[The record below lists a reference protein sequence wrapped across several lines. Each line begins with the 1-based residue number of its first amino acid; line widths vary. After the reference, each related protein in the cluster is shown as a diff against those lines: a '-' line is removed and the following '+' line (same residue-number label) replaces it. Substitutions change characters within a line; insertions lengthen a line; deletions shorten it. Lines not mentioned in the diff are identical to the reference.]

1 MDEIE
6 AGYAALIR
14 TIDEV
19 QQEKET
25 FASELAG
32 QEGALLTRMA
42 GMAAPLVGRIGL
54 NLLKKGRQDQNGEIF
69 HPEYYR
75 EKMIVLGKTEPLPH
89 RPDDPT
95 KKVDDQF
102 CALNE
107 KGEFLELMYSSDGQT
122 VDSYACPL
130 DPEDAFGIYGYE
142 ILLMLYRALREYLK
156 GEEELV
162 AALGTTI
169 EFLRDEKKEGSTGA

>member
-14 TIDEV
+14 TIGEA
-19 QQEKET
+19 QKEKEK
-25 FASELAG
+25 FAGELAG
-32 QEGALLTRMA
+32 QEGALLARMV
-42 GMAAPLVGRIGL
+42 GMAAPLVGQIGM

-69 HPEYYR
+69 NAEYYR
-75 EKMIVLGKTEPLPH
+75 ERMIVLGKTEPMPY
-89 RPDDPT
+89 RPDNPA

-107 KGEFLELMYSSDGQT
+107 KGELVELMYSADGQT

-142 ILLMLYRALREYLK
+142 VMLMLYQALREYLK

-162 AALGTTI
+162 AALGTTV
-169 EFLRDEKKEGSTGA
+169 EFLRNEKKD

>member
-14 TIDEV
+14 TINEARE
-19 QQEKET
+19 EKEKC
-25 FASELAG
+25 AGELAG
-32 QEGALLTRMA
+32 QEGALLAGMA
-42 GMAAPLVGRIGL
+42 GMAAPLVGQIGM
-54 NLLKKGRQDQNGEIF
+54 NLLKKGRQDQKGEIF
-69 HPEYYR
+69 NPEYYR
-75 EKMIVLGKTEPLPH
+75 EKMIVLGKTEPMPY

-107 KGEFLELMYSSDGQT
+107 KGEFVELMYSSDGLI

-142 ILLMLYRALREYLK
+142 AMLMLYRALREYLK
-156 GEEELV
+156 GEEGLV
-162 AALGTTI
+162 AALGTTV
-169 EFLRDEKKEGSTGA
+169 EFLRNEKKE

>member
-14 TIDEV
+14 TIDEAH
-19 QQEKET
+19 QEKET
-25 FASELAG
+25 FAGELAG
-32 QEGALLTRMA
+32 QEGALLARMA
-42 GMAAPLVGRIGL
+42 GMAAPLVGRIGM
-54 NLLKKGRQDQNGEIF
+54 NLLKKGRQDQNGDIF
-69 HPEYYR
+69 NPEYYR
-75 EKMIVLGKTEPLPH
+75 ERMIVLGKTEPMPH

-102 CALNE
+102 CALTE
-107 KGEFLELMYSSDGQT
+107 KGEFVELMYSSDGLT

-130 DPEDAFGIYGYE
+130 APEDAFGLYGYE
-142 ILLMLYRALREYLK
+142 IMLMLYRALREYLK

-162 AALGTTI
+162 TALGTTV
-169 EFLRDEKKEGSTGA
+169 EFLRSEKKD